1 MNIQGGGLSFEISGQ
16 NEKLMNVLK
25 QTQQAI
31 QTFSTEAVQ
40 GGKNIDKAFEG
51 ATAAINKGFQQIDTI
66 VDTNKAAI
74 AQLKAKYD
82 ELGKALNT
90 AYMTP
95 GAEKEMATIQ
105 SRRQELEKE
114 IKVRQQ
120 IINEAGQQ
128 ADALQKEEQA
138 LNERKAALD
147 NMNNK
152 YESIRTQLRK
162 AKEELMQMAAAG
174 QRGTEEYTKQQQ
186 EVARLTAAMK
196 SANKQATVLANPNKM
211 FAGVISGLTLMTS
224 GYQAVTG
231 AMGLF
236 AGENENLQRIM
247 VRVQSLISITMALQ
261 TAYTQLNKNSAFQ
274 LVLVAKAKDMLTAAN
289 ARLAAALGV
298 STAAAQALMATL
310 TLGLSVAIT
319 AVIALIA
326 KMQSKAAE
334 AKKAQDEFNKKVAE
348 AAGKPLEAYMEL
360 RAEWF
365 SLTDSLQE
373 REKFVK
379 ANANRF
385 EELGWSVKDA
395 KEAENLLVN
404 NTGKVIEAFMLRAK
418 AMAAQQIAA
427 EKYKDIVEEK
437 LKLDGIQKY
446 ESTTGLFKNEKTGK
460 VEYGVHKEIRQEW
473 LEQNSKITKMQAAVA
488 KYTDLQVQLTAQEK
502 AIIASLGV
510 GTKEIVEGS
519 YAAAEQEVQRLRTL
533 YNRAATDAERASIAI
548 QLRTAE
554 ANAERLKYKNSKG
567 GNGGN
572 TTTTTNDNDAY
583 AEMLAQR
590 KALYSKYSKW
600 VQSEDETV
608 RNAANTEFA
617 AILQEGSSY
626 LDFLQNQRDAISA
639 KAKKTATDLKNLQT
653 LNNEIAESTKQTV
666 LSDFE
671 TQLKA
676 DLSACK
682 TIGEMLAVIEKRR
695 GELAN
700 DGSEVDTGKADI
712 LTTAEKDTKQKAKEE
727 TAALLQ
733 EYAAYLNEKVQ
744 FEEAYARKKELL
756 TKASAEATT
765 GQEKQV
771 AEAALAAL
779 EAKRKEYAKRSGSEA
794 YDNLLQ
800 QYQTYQQQ
808 QTAILEKYETQRAEA
823 VKMGNTQLTAQIDE
837 AQRAE
842 LSKLATTR
850 LMASAEWGQLFTDLT
865 TLSTEIINKLL
876 ADVNDKKVT
885 LSAQFSPAD
894 LAAINAQL
902 QKAKD
907 EIHERNPFLALRDAL
922 TELRAAMKAD
932 KLLSSD
938 DPFVKSLQDKKKQY
952 QEYTDAVNSSDGK
965 LAGSAK
971 DAYAD
976 LLSQGST
983 YIDFLRRKIAELNKR
998 KVTIG
1003 LDVQGEEQLAV
1014 LEAAFKK
1021 EVGES
1026 KSVGAALKETFSS
1039 VSGSIDFVKGSFDSV
1054 IGGMKKMGVTMD
1066 EETDVVLNDIGEMMD
1081 GASQLAKGI
1090 ATSNPLSI
1098 IQGSVSFLSAAFDLF
1113 NSRDRKA
1120 ERAIKEH
1127 EKAVKRLGYAYTALQ
1142 HAVDKALGETVYQN
1156 RTALIQNLRQ
1166 QQNEINGMIEAEKGK
1181 KRTNWDR
1188 IEEWQEK
1195 IAETERQIDD
1205 IMDDIAAD
1213 ITQTTARDLSN
1224 QLADALVEAFQEG
1237 SSAAEV
1243 FGEVANDVLRNAVK
1257 NALKLQFLEKPLQS
1271 AIRQL
1276 QRDMGFDAEGNGTF
1290 DGLTQAEQ
1298 DRFKNAVAKA
1308 GQGFQEAMK
1317 MYEDLF
1323 TDVADPSTL
1332 SGALKGASQESI
1344 DLLAGTM
1351 NAVRVNQ
1358 ATALGLFREQLLHL
1372 SNMDA
1377 NIGVIAGRLL
1387 TIINRLYTPADDGL
1401 RGQGITD

>member
-31 QTFSTEAVQ
+31 QGFASSAAKSGKGVDAAFSTSVAVIQ
-40 GGKNIDKAFEG
+40 KLRADLDKADIAWTQTMDRLQAKLAEVKAARQQAWETGNDKAF
-51 ATAAINKGFQQIDTI
+51 
-66 VDTNKAAI
+66 
-74 AQLKAKYD
+74 
-82 ELGKALNT
+82 GKATQEVQALEAQVRAQQRLGEEIKKT
-90 AYMTP
+90 F
-95 GAEKEMATIQ
+95 AELDAEEA
-105 SRRQELEKE
+105 SLRRQHE
-114 IKVRQQ
+114 QT
-120 IINEAGQQ
+120 EANANAQ
-128 ADALQKEEQA
+128 ASL
-138 LNERKAALD
+138 
-147 NMNNK
+147 
-152 YESIRTQLRK
+152 RTQLRT
-162 AKEELMQMAAAG
+162 AVEQLAQMEAEG
-174 QRGTEEYTKQQQ
+174 KRGTEEFRRMQEEAGRLQDAIGDARQQ
-186 EVARLTAAMK
+186 ARLL
-196 SANKQATVLANPNKM
+196 SHDN
-211 FAGVISGLTLMTS
+211 AGLQGFISGVSGLTGAFTAA
-224 GYQAVTG
+224 QG
-231 AMGLF
+231 AMALF
-236 AGENENLQRIM
+236 GDENEDLQKAM
-247 VRVQSLISITMALQ
+247 LKVQSVMSISMGLQ
-261 TAYTQLNKNSAFQ
+261 QVFNTLNKDSAFM
-274 LVLVAKAKDMLTAAN
+274 LSIVAKAKDALTAAN

-379 ANANRF
+379 DNVSRF

-395 KEAENLLVN
+395 KDAENLLVN
-404 NTGKVIEAFMLRAK
+404 NTGKVIEAFILRAK

-427 EKYKDIVEEK
+427 EKYKDIVEET
-437 LKLDGIQKY
+437 LKLDGIQQY
-446 ESTTGLFKNEKTGK
+446 EYTTGLFKNEKTGK

-473 LEQNSKITKMQAAVA
+473 AEQNSKITKMQAEVA

-572 TTTTTNDNDAY
+572 TTTTNNDKDAY

-617 AILQEGSSY
+617 ALLQEGSSY
-626 LDFLQNQRDAISA
+626 LDYLKNQRDAISA

-653 LNNEIAESTKQTV
+653 LNNEIAEATKHTV
-666 LSDFE
+666 LSEFE
-671 TQLKA
+671 TQLNK
-676 DLSACK
+676 DLAECK
-682 TIGEMLAVIEKRR
+682 TISEMLAVIERSR
-695 GELAN
+695 SELSGDN
-700 DGSEVDTGKADI
+700 SDVDNGKADI
-712 LTTAEKDTKQKAKEE
+712 LKGVEAHTKQKAKEE

-756 TKASAEATT
+756 TKAAAEATT

-808 QTAILEKYETQRAEA
+808 QTSILEKYETQRAEA
-823 VKMGNTQLTAQIDE
+823 VKMGNTQLMAQIDE

-865 TLSTEIINKLL
+865 MLSTETINKLL

-885 LSAQFSPAD
+885 LSAQFSPTD

-952 QEYTDAVNSSDGK
+952 QEYTDAVNSSDEK

-1039 VSGSIDFVKGSFDSV
+1039 VSGSIDFVKGSFNSV

-1066 EETDVVLNDIGEMMD
+1066 EETEVVLNDIGEMMD

-1156 RTALIQNLRQ
+1156 RSALIQNLRQ
-1166 QQNEINGMIEAEKGK
+1166 QQNELNGMIEAEKGK

-1195 IAETERQIDD
+1195 IAETARQIED

-1257 NALKLQFLEKPLQS
+1257 NALMLQFLEKPLQS